1 MTETFKSPKAWA
13 ISKGYPV
20 KEGKGRMPKAISDE
34 WNALLRSGK
43 VALEGT
49 VRVPKPPREPKSDK
63 AKSVETGV
71 IETAPA
77 RYGDDAR
84 VFARIDGKKVYGTMR
99 AACFHSGLSLQWC
112 PCPSHKA
119 IVDNTH
125 GYVPVFVES
134 ANV

>member
-43 VALEGT
+43 VALEKT
-49 VRVPKPPREPKSDK
+49 TAPKPPRVSTNGDKPKAAGK
-63 AKSVETGV
+63 EVL
-71 IETAPA
+71 ETAPP
-77 RYGDDAR
+77 RYPSEAR

-99 AACFHSGLSLQWC
+99 AACFHTGLSLQWC
-112 PCPSHKA
+112 PCPTHKA

-125 GYVPVFVES
+125 GYVPVTVEVP
-134 ANV
+134 NG